1 MEGMVQLMYRS
12 SPAGPAASICVMQ
25 LALPTVW
32 AGSWKSRRV
41 SDGVNSSGRADGG
54 RLIEGPRV
62 RWPLRRYLP
71 AGDVDGCHDVGGVGV
86 EAPNAAGHG

>member
-32 AGSWKSRRV
+32 AGSW
-41 SDGVNSSGRADGG
+41 NGRSVATALVDQPALTRG
-54 RLIEGPRV
+54 RERGRSAVTCPQ
-62 RWPLRRYLP
+62 
-71 AGDVDGCHDVGGVGV
+71 AM
-86 EAPNAAGHG
+86 